1 MAEATQT
8 IGPLLKQVWAI
19 VGPDHATDDPNK
31 CDIATSDVFERSERV
46 PAVMVVSPRT
56 TSQTSA
62 VVRLLCENRVPA
74 IARGAGLSYTGSFAI
89 ERPAAVVDTSRM
101 AEIEVNAADRY
112 VTVGAGTS
120 WANVAAALK
129 PYGMTATQI
138 SPISGAFAT
147 VGGLASQ
154 GIPAGLDGILGVAVV
169 LADGSIVRTGAPT
182 RFYRYAG
189 PDLTGLFLGDC
200 GAFGI
205 KTEVVLRIA
214 PEPPVT
220 FASFGFE
227 DVGHLLESLVTCM
240 GERLV
245 TRAFAMDRVKLEDAK
260 KVGLGEAVRTAAAV
274 IRRSRTLAQSARDA
288 AKLLRLA
295 VGASDDKP
303 WSLHLTM
310 ESPTHAGADAQLDR
324 ACKICRKHGSRMDD
338 VFPRAMRAKPYSVR
352 GFVGPSGERWAP
364 VHGIF
369 SFSRV
374 HAAMSDLR
382 KFVTDRA
389 AEMQDL
395 GVNASWLISSAG
407 PHVVIEPMLYWRDQL
422 DPFHMQYLSPHNRE
436 RFGGFSLNPAAREF
450 VRGMRENLR
459 DIMDKHGAVHSQI
472 GRFYRLNNSS
482 VPEHLLPRLKAA
494 LDPDCSL
501 NPGVLGLS
509 RVEETSIRHPSP
521 WLNM

>member
-8 IGPLLKQVWAI
+8 IPGLLKQIQAI
-19 VGPDHATDDPNK
+19 VGIDHATDNPIK
-31 CDIATSDVFERSERV
+31 CDLATSDVFERSERV

-56 TSQTSA
+56 TSETSA

-74 IARGAGLSYTGSFAI
+74 LARGAGLSYTGSFAI
-89 ERPAAVVDTSRM
+89 ERPALVIDTLRM
-101 AEIEVNAADRY
+101 NEIEVNATDRY
-112 VTVGAGTS
+112 AIVGAGAP
-120 WANVAAALK
+120 WVNIAAALK
-129 PYGMTATQI
+129 PFGMMATQV

-154 GIPAGLDGILGVAVV
+154 GIPAGLDGILGLGVV

-182 RFYRYAG
+182 HFYRYAG
-189 PDLTGLFLGDC
+189 PDVTGLFLGDC

-220 FASFGFE
+220 FASFGFD
-227 DVGHLLESLVTCM
+227 DVDHLLDSLISCM
-240 GERLV
+240 GERIV
-245 TRAFAMDRVKLEDAK
+245 TRAFALDRVKSADAK

-274 IRRSRTLAQSARDA
+274 IGRSKTLAQSARDA
-288 AKLLRLA
+288 AKLLRFA
-295 VGASDDKP
+295 VGGSDEKP
-303 WSLHLTM
+303 WSLHMTM
-310 ESPTHAGADAQLDR
+310 ASPTQAGADAQLDR
-324 ACKICRKHGSRMDD
+324 ACKICQDHGTRMDD
-338 VFPRAMRAKPYSVR
+338 VFPRAMWAKPYSVR
-352 GFVGPSGERWAP
+352 GFVGPLGERWAP

-374 HAAMSDLR
+374 RAAMRDLR

-389 AEMQDL
+389 AEMQGL
-395 GVNASWLISSAG
+395 GVNASWLISSAD

-422 DPFHMQYLSPHNRE
+422 DPFHMQYLSPRNRE

-482 VPEHLLPRLKAA
+482 VLQHLLPRLKAA
-494 LDPDCSL
+494 LDPDCAL

-509 RVEETSIRHPSP
+509 HAEETID
-521 WLNM
+521 

>member
-8 IGPLLKQVWAI
+8 IPGLLKQIQAI
-19 VGPDHATDDPNK
+19 VGIDYATDDPIK
-31 CDIATSDVFERSERV
+31 CDLATSDVFERSERV

-56 TSQTSA
+56 TSETSA
-62 VVRLLCENRVPA
+62 VVRLLCENHMPA

-89 ERPAAVVDTSRM
+89 ERPVVIVDTLRM
-101 AEIEVNAADRY
+101 NEIQVNVMDRY
-112 VTVGAGTS
+112 ATVGAGAS
-120 WANVAAALK
+120 WADVAAALK
-129 PYGMTATQI
+129 PFAMTPIQI

-154 GIPAGLDGILGVAVV
+154 GIPAGLDGILGLAVV

-182 RFYRYAG
+182 HFYRYAG
-189 PDLTGLFLGDC
+189 PDVTGLFLGDC
-200 GAFGI
+200 GTFGI

-214 PEPPVT
+214 PEPPAT
-220 FASFGFE
+220 FASFGFD
-227 DVGHLLESLVTCM
+227 DVDHVLESLIACM

-245 TRAFAMDRVKLEDAK
+245 TRAFAMDRVKSEDAK
-260 KVGLGEAVRTAAAV
+260 KVDLGEAVRTAAAV

-288 AKLLRLA
+288 AKLLRFA
-295 VGASDDKP
+295 AGGSDEKP

-310 ESPTHAGADAQLDR
+310 ESPTQAGAEAQLDR
-324 ACKICRKHGSRMDD
+324 TCKICRKYGTRMDD

-374 HAAMSDLR
+374 RAAMSDLR
-382 KFVTDRA
+382 KFVAGRA

-395 GVNASWLISSAG
+395 GVSASWLISSAG
-407 PHVVIEPMLYWRDQL
+407 PQVVIEPMLYWRDQL
-422 DPFHMQYLSPHNRE
+422 DPFHMQYLSPRNRQ
-436 RFGGFSLNPAAREF
+436 RFGGFSPNPAAREF
-450 VRGMRENLR
+450 VRAMRENLR

-472 GRFYRLNNSS
+472 GRFYRLNGSGMSGN
-482 VPEHLLPRLKAA
+482 LLPRLKAA
-494 LDPDCSL
+494 LDPDYWL

-509 RVEETSIRHPSP
+509 RSEETPSSQSG
-521 WLNM
+521 LI